1 MEKKVYRLSAGK
13 MIHEAV
19 QNRKMIRKLAKND
32 FVTKYAGSYL
42 GILWAFVQPVITIL
56 LYWFVFQV
64 GFSTRDVGDYPFVL
78 WLSAG
83 MIPWFFFSDAWNGAT
98 GSLLEYSFL
107 VKKVV
112 FNVGILPVIKIFSAF
127 CVTFFF
133 HVFVIILFALNG
145 YVPTIHILQIAYC
158 MVCTI
163 ALAWGLS
170 YFTSSV
176 ILFVR
181 DLGHFLNVLLQVLM
195 WMTPI
200 MWDISMVEKY
210 PWLVQILK
218 LNPVFYIVQESRNA
232 LFSEGWFWQDPLWT
246 VYFWGITVLLF
257 LAGAR
262 VFQKLRPHFADV
274 M

>member
-1 MEKKVYRLSAGK
+1 M
-13 MIHEAV
+13 
-19 QNRKMIRKLAKND
+19 
-32 FVTKYAGSYL
+32 
-42 GILWAFVQPVITIL
+42 
-56 LYWFVFQV
+56 

-158 MVCTI
+158 M
-163 ALAWGLS
+163 ARW
-170 YFTSSV
+170 
-176 ILFVR
+176 
-181 DLGHFLNVLLQVLM
+181 
-195 WMTPI
+195 
-200 MWDISMVEKY
+200 
-210 PWLVQILK
+210 ILK
-218 LNPVFYIVQESRNA
+218 IFVL
-232 LFSEGWFWQDPLWT
+232 QDIPE
-246 VYFWGITVLLF
+246 VE
-257 LAGAR
+257 R
-262 VFQKLRPHFADV
+262 RLR
-274 M
+274 